1 MTVKEAL
8 SELLDSVDIGE
19 HEEAIATITESIN
32 TEVDSSYKAKY
43 EVLYKKYKERFL
55 DMLDNE
61 KEDEN
66 VELEEEE
73 ERVTFEDLTFD
84 GETE

>member
-32 TEVDSSYKAKY
+32 TDVNTNYKAKY
-43 EVLYKKYKERFL
+43 EELYKKYKERFL

>member
-32 TEVDSSYKAKY
+32 TDVDTNYKVKY
-43 EVLYKKYKERFL
+43 EELYKKYKERFL

-66 VELEEEE
+66 VGLEEEE
-73 ERVTFEDLTFD
+73 ERVTFEDLSFD

>member
-1 MTVKEAL
+1 MTVKDAL
-8 SELLDSVDIGE
+8 SELLDSIDIAE

-32 TEVDSSYKAKY
+32 ADVDTNYKAKY
-43 EVLYKKYKERFL
+43 EELYKKYKERFL
-55 DMLDNE
+55 DMIDSE
-61 KEDEN
+61 KEDGN
-66 VELEEEE
+66 VELKEEE

>member
-43 EVLYKKYKERFL
+43 EELYKKYKERFL

>member
-8 SELLDSVDIGE
+8 SELLDSVDIGK
-19 HEEAIATITESIN
+19 HEEAIATITQSIN
-32 TEVDSSYKAKY
+32 TEVDSGYKAKY
-43 EVLYKKYKERFL
+43 EDLYKKYKERFL

>member
-19 HEEAIATITESIN
+19 HEEAIATITEAIN
-32 TEVDSSYKAKY
+32 VDVDTNYKAKY
-43 EVLYKKYKERFL
+43 EELYKKYKERFL
-55 DMLDNE
+55 EMLDSE

>member
-8 SELLDSVDIGE
+8 SELLDSVDIAE

-32 TEVDSSYKAKY
+32 ADVDTGYKAKY
-43 EVLYKKYKERFL
+43 EELYKKYKERFL
-55 DMLDNE
+55 DMLDDE

-66 VELEEEE
+66 VEIEEEE

>member
-1 MTVKEAL
+1 
-8 SELLDSVDIGE
+8 
-19 HEEAIATITESIN
+19 
-32 TEVDSSYKAKY
+32 
-43 EVLYKKYKERFL
+43 
-55 DMLDNE
+55 MLDNE

-73 ERVTFEDLTFD
+73 ERVTFEDLTFG

>member
-8 SELLDSVDIGE
+8 SELLDSVDIAE
-19 HEEAIATITESIN
+19 HEEAIATITESI
-32 TEVDSSYKAKY
+32 TEVDIGYKAKY
-43 EVLYKKYKERFL
+43 EELYKKYKERFL

>member
-19 HEEAIATITESIN
+19 HEEAIATIAESIN

-43 EVLYKKYKERFL
+43 EELYKKYKERFL

>member
-1 MTVKEAL
+1 MLVKEAL
-8 SELLDSVDIGE
+8 TELLDVIDIAE
-19 HEEAIATITESIN
+19 HEEAIATITEAISN
-32 TEVDSSYKAKY
+32 TTDTDFKAKY
-43 EVLYKKYKERFL
+43 DELYKKYKERFL
-55 DMLDNE
+55 EMLDNE
-61 KEDEN
+61 KVDEN

>member
-8 SELLDSVDIGE
+8 SELLDSVDIAE

-32 TEVDSSYKAKY
+32 TDADTGYKAKY
-43 EVLYKKYKERFL
+43 EELYKKYKERFL
-55 DMLDNE
+55 DMIDNE

>member
-43 EVLYKKYKERFL
+43 EELYKKYKERFL
-55 DMLDNE
+55 GMLDSE

>member
-43 EVLYKKYKERFL
+43 EELYKKYKERFL

-73 ERVTFEDLTFD
+73 EIVTFEDLTFD

>member
-1 MTVKEAL
+1 M
-8 SELLDSVDIGE
+8 LDS
-19 HEEAIATITESIN
+19 
-32 TEVDSSYKAKY
+32 
-43 EVLYKKYKERFL
+43 
-55 DMLDNE
+55 E

>member
-19 HEEAIATITESIN
+19 HEEAIATITQSIN
-32 TEVDSSYKAKY
+32 AEVDNEYKAKY
-43 EVLYKKYKERFL
+43 EELYKKYKERFL
-55 DMLDNE
+55 DMLDRE

-66 VELEEEE
+66 VELEEDE